1 MVVKF
6 QNTCRNLQLRMQM
19 VKLNKCVHGLNQ
31 IDDVWEKSLNVVD
44 GGTLILMCDA
54 PPRKFV

>member
-1 MVVKF
+1 
-6 QNTCRNLQLRMQM
+6 M